1 MISIDEIEKT
11 IIDLESK
18 ETSYA
23 VCEKLSYLYIVR
35 DHIKPSSTA
44 EFRSDSEFMKSLSG
58 KSSASVWKVLDEL
71 MTTIKVIQP
80 RLYEATIS
88 EIKKI

>member
-1 MISIDEIEKT
+1 MISIDEIERT
-11 IIDLESK
+11 IIELESK
-18 ETSYA
+18 ETSFA

-35 DHIKPSSTA
+35 DHIKPSSAA
-44 EFRSDSEFMKSLSG
+44 EFRSDSEFMKSLSC